1 MDSKCRTHLSK
12 LSKSRLGYRRGRDG
26 VVQQLFAADWSPG
39 SVVAVA
45 GCLVRCSF
53 LVIEVIFDV
62 KPNDTEKNI

>member
-1 MDSKCRTHLSK
+1 MVL
-12 LSKSRLGYRRGRDG
+12 
-26 VVQQLFAADWSPG
+26 QLFAADCSPS

-45 GCLVRCSF
+45 GCLVLCSF